1 MKNSV
6 FILSFDRDSIS
17 DIRSLHNGVTKNALV
32 KNWFHYIKSSYII
45 VATTNN
51 ADILSKSLDAALNGI
66 RYILLEVNISNCNGY
81 LPQKA
86 WDWIER
92 IINKSEGGLTFDSLL
107 GASLFRLAI
116 IIKKSTSFKIGKT
129 GLSPEERR
137 NKPDYKDVYPN
148 ITSLFSNKNRDLVS
162 LAESEIINN
171 VINDPK
177 CDNKKDGRK
186 SLNDNMSESDNYCVY
201 VVWR

>member
-17 DIRSLHNGVTKNALV
+17 DIRFLHNGVTKNALV

-45 VATTNN
+45 VANTNN
-51 ADILSKSLDAALNGI
+51 ADILSKSLESALNGI
-66 RYILLEVNISNCNGY
+66 NYILLEVNLSNCNGF

-92 IINKSEGGLTFDSLL
+92 IINKSEGGLSFDSLL
-107 GASLFRLAI
+107 GASLFRLAL

-129 GLSPEERR
+129 GLSSEERR
-137 NKPDYKDVYPN
+137 NKPDYKDIYPN
-148 ITSLFSNKNRDLVS
+148 ITPLFTNKNKDLVS

-171 VINDPK
+171 VINEPK
-177 CDNKKDGRK
+177 CDNKKDGDQ
-186 SLNDNMSESDNYCVY
+186 SLNDNMADSENYMVY